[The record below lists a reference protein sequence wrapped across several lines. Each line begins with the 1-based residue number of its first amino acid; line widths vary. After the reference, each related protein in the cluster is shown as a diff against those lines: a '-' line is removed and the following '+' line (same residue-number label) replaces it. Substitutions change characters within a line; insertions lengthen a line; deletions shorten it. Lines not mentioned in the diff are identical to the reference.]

1 MDMSYDRSNFEARNF
16 QQKIILEHLPLEY
29 VLICTQLCMRNRD
42 RFDIITRYF
51 LVLGLFSEVFWIIL
65 IILFWI

>member
-16 QQKIILEHLPLEY
+16 EQKIILEHLPLEY

-51 LVLGLFSEVFWIIL
+51 LVLGLFSEVMQMTEDRL
-65 IILFWI
+65 IC